1 MIQLSPPAGCTRM
14 KGETA
19 MADVMQWDEFV
30 AIRSQRMG
38 RNARS
43 KYRDFVESLQPG
55 EVRAFTDY
63 KPGANLAGVRSSV
76 LSAARRAGLR
86 VLTTIN
92 EEHVLFVG
100 REPTAAVFAQGGRKR
115 RATPQTP
122 RAV

>member
-1 MIQLSPPAGCTRM
+1 MAG
-14 KGETA
+14 A
-19 MADVMQWDEFV
+19 MQWDKFV
-30 AIRSQRMG
+30 AVRSQRMG

-76 LSAARRAGLR
+76 LSAARWAGLR

-92 EEHVLFVG
+92 EGQVFFVG
-100 REPTAAVFAQGGRKR
+100 RESTAAVFAQGGRKR
-115 RATPQTP
+115 RATAQTA